1 MVKSFNLSV
10 LLCILGGIFNQ
21 SFAQTDFS
29 KSEKPALYP
38 VRIAISFS
46 PDLNYRRLTNV
57 NNSWT
62 SNQIINLRNEREFPR
77 IGYSTQLNLAVDITK
92 RTSVEF
98 GIGYRDMG
106 FTYENVTVY
115 KPNIAYI
122 ANLVDHFYY
131 YSIPF
136 ALRQTWGN
144 KKWQFTYHVGIS
156 TNIFRVQN
164 TNIIP
169 INSNIA
175 DTTIINNDG
184 RSTYKDVVLIPSVGL
199 GTTFNIN
206 SKSQICFEPSLRYSI
221 SSLTQN
227 TPINGYLYNV
237 GLNLTYRLKLN

>member
-1 MVKSFNLSV
+1 MIKLISLSFLF
-10 LLCILGGIFNQ
+10 GIISQ
-21 SFAQTDFS
+21 ASAQTAFQENN
-29 KSEKPALYP
+29 KTPFP
-38 VRIAISFS
+38 PFRISIGFS
-46 PDLNYRRLTNV
+46 PDLNYRHLTNV

-77 IGYSTQLNLAVDITK
+77 IGYSTQLNLVVDLTK

-144 KKWQFTYHVGIS
+144 KKWQFTYHVGLS